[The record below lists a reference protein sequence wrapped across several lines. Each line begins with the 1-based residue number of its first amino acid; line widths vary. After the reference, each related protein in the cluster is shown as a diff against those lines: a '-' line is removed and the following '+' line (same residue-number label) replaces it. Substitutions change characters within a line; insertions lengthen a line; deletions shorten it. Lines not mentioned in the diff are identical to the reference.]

1 MKETKLLGLF
11 TRVSKGLTKTVMH
24 GNGTGYKVS
33 SDKIWTWKLRNIDDD
48 STFTVVAH
56 NNTQSREHT
65 DFSVK
70 LNTSKGEVDVD
81 TTIGGRQSKIFVTDY
96 PVGGH
101 KLLFSTAE
109 ILTYGLFD
117 TEVLVLYMN
126 KDQTG
131 HFAFVDDDDLDFEV
145 FGDMKLEKGEI
156 GGKPSYSYEQTSGKS
171 VVKFSNGLVVYL
183 LERETAW
190 NFWAPPTVKTP
201 IVQADEHLF
210 IMGPY
215 LVRSARIS
223 NKVLHVSGDNDVA
236 TTLEAY
242 VGRDIETV
250 VWNGLRTP
258 AKKTKY
264 GSVTIEIPGAEDR
277 DIKLPPLKDWKS
289 EDGAPEIDPEYDDSA
304 WVECDHQETMNPFF
318 EPETLPVLFSSDYG
332 YYAGTKIYRGYF
344 DGKNATSVSMTASG
358 GAAFGWN
365 AWLNG
370 KLIGGDSGE
379 DLDDTTSATLELPKD
394 DLRDENNV
402 ITVIV
407 DYHGHD
413 QDSQGRGINN
423 PRGLLAAKLLPDG
436 TKTDTGFKTW
446 KVQGNAGGS
455 ANIDPVRG
463 PMNEGGLHPERL
475 GWHLPEFDPKSW
487 TRGTDP
493 FEGIESAGI
502 RYYLT
507 SFHLNIDSDLDV
519 PLGLELGV
527 PEGTVARVMIWIN
540 GYQYGKYVPHIGPQT
555 RFSIP
560 PGIINNRG
568 KNTLGLSLWAQTDE
582 GASLDKVEL
591 FTYGKY
597 HTDFKFN
604 RDWSY
609 LQPGYEDRSEY
620 A

>member
-1 MKETKLLGLF
+1 M
-11 TRVSKGLTKTVMH
+11 
-24 GNGTGYKVS
+24 
-33 SDKIWTWKLRNIDDD
+33 
-48 STFTVVAH
+48 VAH
-56 NNTQSREHT
+56 NNTQSRQLT

-70 LNTSKGEVDVD
+70 LNTSKGEVEVD
-81 TTIGGRQSKIFVTDY
+81 TSLDGRQSKIFVTDY
-96 PVGGH
+96 PFGEQQ
-101 KLLFSTAE
+101 LLFSTAE
-109 ILTYGLFD
+109 VLTYGLFD
-117 TEVLVLYMN
+117 TEVLVLYLN
-126 KDQTG
+126 KGQFG
-131 HFAFVDDDDLDFEV
+131 QFAFADDDDLDFEV
-145 FGDMKLEKGEI
+145 FGDVDFEN
-156 GGKPSYSYEQTSGKS
+156 GKTKDNPSYSYKQTAGKS
-171 VVKFSNGLVVYL
+171 VVKFSNGVIVYL
-183 LERETAW
+183 VERETAW
-190 NFWAPPTVKTP
+190 NFWAPPTVSTP

-215 LVRSARIS
+215 LVRSARIA

-242 VGRDIETV
+242 VGKDIETV
-250 VWNGLRTP
+250 VWNGLRTQ

-277 DIKLPPLKDWKS
+277 DIRLPPLKDWKS
-289 EDGAPEIDPEYDDSA
+289 EDGAPEIDPSYDDSS
-304 WVECDHQETMNPFF
+304 WVECDHQETLNPFF

-344 DGKNATSVSMTASG
+344 DGTDATAVNFTASG
-358 GAAFGWN
+358 GSAFGWN

-370 KLIGGDSGE
+370 KLIGGDSGV
-379 DLDDTTSATLELPKD
+379 DLEATTSAVLDLPKD
-394 DLRDENNV
+394 QLEDKDNV

-423 PRGLLAAKLLPDG
+423 PRGLLAAKLVPDG
-436 TKTDTGFKTW
+436 TKTDTGFKMW

-487 TRGTDP
+487 TRSTSP
-493 FEGIESAGI
+493 LEGIDSSGI
-502 RYYLT
+502 RYYIT

-519 PLGLELGV
+519 PLGLELSV
-527 PEGTVARVMIWIN
+527 PEGTVARVMIWVN

-555 RFSIP
+555 HFSIP

-582 GASLDKVEL
+582 GASLDKVAL
-591 FTYGKY
+591 FTYGQY

-609 LQPGYEDRSEY
+609 LQPEYEDRSEY